1 MANYDAELARG
12 VQRFSGSQ
20 RMSLSDISV
29 TDCRPL
35 ALKLLDQG
43 TLRAEATFSL

>member
-20 RMSLSDISV
+20 RMSLSDISM
-29 TDCRPL
+29 TDCRPF

-43 TLRAEATFSL
+43 TLRAEDTFSL